1 MFEALGVAPGAVP
14 EPELS
19 VPVCGPGVSDG
30 KGVLDGG
37 SLFPI
42 EDAVLPPWGVAGVW
56 LRGAFGGV
64 IELVSPTTG
73 SELLLSV
80 SVPGVSDG
88 EGGIDDGSSL
98 PLADAVGPLS
108 PYWIGLK

>member
-1 MFEALGVAPGAVP
+1 VAPGAVP

-19 VPVCGPGVSDG
+19 VRVCGPGISDG

-37 SLFPI
+37 SLCPI
-42 EDAVLPPWGVAGVW
+42 EDAVLPPWRVAGVW
-56 LRGAFGGV
+56 VRGALGGA

-80 SVPGVSDG
+80 SVPGVLDG
-88 EGGIDDGSSL
+88 EGEIDDGSLL
-98 PLADAVGPLS
+98 PLADAVGPPS
-108 PYWIGLK
+108 PY